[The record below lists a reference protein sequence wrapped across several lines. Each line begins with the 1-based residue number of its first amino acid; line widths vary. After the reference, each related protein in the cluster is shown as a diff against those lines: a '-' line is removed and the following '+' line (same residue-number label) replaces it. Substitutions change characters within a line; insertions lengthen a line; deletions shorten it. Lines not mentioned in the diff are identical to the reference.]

1 LGISRRF
8 CFIFGMEGIMNL
20 CDINTLKPLLKRHGF
35 TFSKGLGQNFL
46 CDESVP
52 VAIAEGAGVDEDTCV
67 IEVGPGVGALT
78 QELLKR
84 ADRVTAVELD
94 KRLPALL
101 SETVGGYN
109 KFSLV
114 EGDILKVN
122 LPEICAA
129 FDGRKTVACANLPY
143 YITTPAITALI
154 ESRCFESITVMVQR
168 EVARRICA
176 KPGTSDYG
184 AFTVYINYHA
194 EASVVCEVDRGC
206 FIPAPNVDST
216 VVRLDVR
223 KTPPVYCDK
232 KALFKLVKAAFA
244 QRRKTLVNCLS
255 FAYKDKISKSELED
269 ILLSLDLSKNVRG
282 EELSL
287 VKYAELLTKLP

>member
-1 LGISRRF
+1 
-8 CFIFGMEGIMNL
+8 MEGIMNL

-46 CDESVP
+46 CEESIP
-52 VAIAEGAGVDEDTCV
+52 VAIAEGAGVDKDTCV

-78 QELLKR
+78 KELLVR
-84 ADRVTAVELD
+84 ADRVTAIELD

-101 SETVGGYN
+101 NETVGDFDN
-109 KFSLV
+109 FSLV

-122 LPEICAA
+122 LPEICSG
-129 FDGRKTVACANLPY
+129 FNGKKTVACANLPY

-154 ESRCFESITVMVQR
+154 ECGCFESITVMVQR

-176 KPGTSDYG
+176 RPATSDYG

-194 EASVVCEVDRGC
+194 EASVVTEVDREC

-216 VVRLDVR
+216 VVRLDIR
-223 KTPPVYCDK
+223 KTPPVASDK
-232 KALFKLVKAAFA
+232 KELFKLVKAAFA

-255 FAYKDKISKSELED
+255 FAYKDKITKSELED
-269 ILLSLDLSKNVRG
+269 ILLSMGLSKNVRG

-287 VKYAELLTKLP
+287 EEYAELLTKLP